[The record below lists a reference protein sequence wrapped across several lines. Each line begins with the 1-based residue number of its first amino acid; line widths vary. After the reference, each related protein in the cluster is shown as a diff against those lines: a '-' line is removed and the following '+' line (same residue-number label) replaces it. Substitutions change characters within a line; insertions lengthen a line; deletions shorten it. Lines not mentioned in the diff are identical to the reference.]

1 MILACLIFPV
11 VPLVYAAVLT
21 MLVMRLFKNIRNKDF
36 LSYLGFAAS
45 LIFAIGI
52 NVFSRSIGNF
62 EMQDIMNLMESQKG
76 TLRAFRTIFPNL
88 PLMTGSL
95 ADASF
100 LKMILYIATT
110 AVILAVF
117 FALAWKIYLPAV
129 LGMSETTSEN
139 AFYPK
144 KK

>member
-1 MILACLIFPV
+1 MGIFYWINMILACLIFPV

-62 EMQDIMNLMESQKG
+62 EMQDIMNLMESQKALCAPSG
-76 TLRAFRTIFPNL
+76 PFFRTCPDDRKPCRCIL
-88 PLMTGSL
+88 
-95 ADASF
+95 
-100 LKMILYIATT
+100 LK
-110 AVILAVF
+110 
-117 FALAWKIYLPAV
+117 
-129 LGMSETTSEN
+129 
-139 AFYPK
+139 
-144 KK
+144 